1 MSRMQGLNIEL
12 ARHNMVEQQVR
23 PWDVLDQR
31 VLDLIARAPRD
42 QYVAAK
48 YRNVAYADL
57 FLPLGHGEVM
67 LTPKIEARM
76 LQELEIG
83 PKDRILEIGTGSG
96 YFTSLLAAMGAH
108 VYSVDVYP
116 EFVEGARTRL
126 AAQGVQNVTLETGD
140 AARGW
145 DKHGP
150 YDVIAVTGSM
160 PVLPDEFLRSLAV
173 GGRLMAFVGKSPVME
188 AIRIRRLGGDSI
200 EHTSIFETDVP
211 ALVNAFEPAKFAF

>member
-1 MSRMQGLNIEL
+1 MSQMPGLNIEL

-42 QYVAAK
+42 QYVPPK
-48 YRNVAYADL
+48 YRNAAYADL
-57 FLPLGHGEVM
+57 FLPLGHGQVM
-67 LTPKIEARM
+67 LTPKLEARM
-76 LQELEIG
+76 LQELEIDA
-83 PKDRILEIGTGSG
+83 KDRILEIGTGTG

-108 VYSVDVYP
+108 VYSVDIFP
-116 EFVEGARTRL
+116 EFVESARARL
-126 AAQGVQNVTLETGD
+126 AAQGVQNATLETGD

-150 YDVIAVTGSM
+150 YDVIAITGSM
-160 PVLPDEFLRSLAV
+160 PVLPEEFLKSLAA
-173 GGRLMAFVGKSPVME
+173 GGRLMAFIGKSPVME
-188 AIRIRRLGGDSI
+188 AIRIRRVGGDGM
-200 EHTSIFETDVP
+200 ERTSIFETDVP

>member
-1 MSRMQGLNIEL
+1 MQGLNIEL

-23 PWDVLDQR
+23 PWEVLDQR

-42 QYVAAK
+42 EYVPTK

-57 FLPLGHGEVM
+57 FLPLGDGQVM

-96 YFTSLLAAMGAH
+96 YFTSLLAAMGAQ
-108 VYSVDVYP
+108 VYSVDIYP
-116 EFVEGARTRL
+116 QFVEGARANL
-126 AAQGVQNVTLETGD
+126 EAHGVQNVTLETGD

-150 YDVIAVTGSM
+150 YDVIAITGSM
-160 PVLPDEFLRSLAV
+160 PVLPEDFLKSLAP
-173 GGRLMAFVGKSPVME
+173 GGRLMAFIGKSPVME
-188 AIRIRRLGGDSI
+188 AIRIRRLNGEGMERI
-200 EHTSIFETDVP
+200 GIFETDIP
-211 ALVNAFEPAKFAF
+211 ALINALEPAKFAF

>member
-1 MSRMQGLNIEL
+1 MQGLNIEL

-23 PWDVLDQR
+23 PWEVLDQR

-42 QYVAAK
+42 EYVPAK

-57 FLPLGHGEVM
+57 FLPLGDGQVM

-108 VYSVDVYP
+108 VYSVDIYP
-116 EFVEGARTRL
+116 QFVESARASL
-126 AAQGVQNVTLETGD
+126 DAHDVKNVTLETGD

-150 YDVIAVTGSM
+150 YDVIAITGSM
-160 PVLPDEFLRSLAV
+160 PVLPEDFLKSLAP
-173 GGRLMAFVGKSPVME
+173 GGRLMAFIGKSPVME
-188 AIRIRRLGGDSI
+188 AVRIRRLDGQGMERI
-200 EHTSIFETDVP
+200 GIFETDIP
-211 ALVNAFEPAKFAF
+211 ALTNALEPAKFTF

>member
-1 MSRMQGLNIEL
+1 MQGINIEL

-31 VLDLIARAPRD
+31 VLDLIARSPRD
-42 QYVAAK
+42 EYVPAR

-57 FLPLGHGEVM
+57 FLPLGHGQTM
-67 LTPKIEARM
+67 LTPKLEARM

-108 VYSVDVYP
+108 VYSVDIYS
-116 EFVEGARTRL
+116 EFVDAAQATL
-126 AAQGVQNVTLETGD
+126 AAHGASNVTLETGD

-150 YDVIAVTGSM
+150 YDVIAITGSM
-160 PVLPDEFLRSLAV
+160 PVLPDAFLASLAP
-173 GGRLMAFVGKSPVME
+173 GGRLMAFIGKSPVMD
-188 AIRIRRLGGDSI
+188 AIRIRRLAGDGM
-200 EHTSIFETDVP
+200 EQTSIFETDVP
-211 ALVNAFEPAKFAF
+211 ALVNAYEPAKFVF

>member
-1 MSRMQGLNIEL
+1 MNIEL
-12 ARHNMVEQQVR
+12 ARHNMVEQQVRR

-42 QYVAAK
+42 QYVPAK

-57 FLPLGHGEVM
+57 FLPLGHGQAM
-67 LTPKIEARM
+67 LTPKMEARV

-83 PKDRILEIGTGSG
+83 PKDRILEVGTGSG
-96 YFTSLLAAMGAH
+96 YFASLLAAMGAH
-108 VYSVDVYP
+108 VYSVDIYP

-145 DKHGP
+145 SEHGP
-150 YDVIAVTGSM
+150 YDVIAITGAV
-160 PVLPDEFLRSLAV
+160 PVLPDEFLKSLAA
-173 GGRLMAFVGKSPVME
+173 GGRLMAFVGKSPVIE
-188 AIRIRRLGGDSI
+188 AIRIRRLDGDAF
-200 EHTSIFETDVP
+200 ERTAIFETDIP
-211 ALVNAFEPAKFAF
+211 ALVNAYQPATFAF

>member
-1 MSRMQGLNIEL
+1 MEALNIEL

-31 VLDLIARAPRD
+31 VLDLIARSPRD
-42 QYVAAK
+42 EYVPAR

-57 FLPLGHGEVM
+57 FLPLGHGQVM
-67 LTPKIEARM
+67 LTPKLEARM

-108 VYSVDVYP
+108 VTSVDIYP
-116 EFVEGARTRL
+116 EFVEAARATL
-126 AAQGVQNVTLETGD
+126 AAHGVQNVTLETGD

-145 DKHGP
+145 DQHGP
-150 YDVIAVTGSM
+150 YDVIAITGSM
-160 PVLPDEFLRSLAV
+160 PVLPDAFVKSLAP
-173 GGRLMAFVGKSPVME
+173 GGRLMAFLGKSPVMD
-188 AIRIRRLGGDSI
+188 AIRIRRLGG
-200 EHTSIFETDVP
+200 EGLERTSIFETDVP
-211 ALVNAFEPAKFAF
+211 ALVNAHEPAKFIF